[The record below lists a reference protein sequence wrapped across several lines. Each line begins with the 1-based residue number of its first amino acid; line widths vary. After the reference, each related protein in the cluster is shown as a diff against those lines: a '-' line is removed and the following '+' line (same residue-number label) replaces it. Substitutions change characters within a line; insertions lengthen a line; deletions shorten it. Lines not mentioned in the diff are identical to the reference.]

1 MALPQ
6 IQLPK
11 YKIQMLTQNKEIYIR
26 PFTVKEEKILL
37 MATEGNQTDMAIAL
51 LQIIENCVIGDIDVE
66 SLDFFEV
73 MYLFMNI
80 KKISTSE
87 EIEVMIRDDE
97 DENIKYEAV
106 CNLNEDMIIR
116 RLDEY
121 LNSDKNKTNVIQLE
135 GNDIYI
141 KIKPISFK
149 DYLKLM
155 KMSDSI
161 KDDEKGK
168 DVKLLYTALILT
180 IKEIYDNENVYNP
193 EEYTLEELSKFY
205 DDITFKDKDKIKEIY
220 ENLPTIGLKFHYI
233 DKNGESREKVIDDI
247 KTDFLAS

>member
-11 YKIQMLTQNKEIYIR
+11 YKIQLLTKNKEIYIR

-37 MATEGNQTDMAIAL
+37 MASEGSQTDMAIAL
-51 LQIIENCVIGDIDVE
+51 LQIIENCVIDDIDVK
-66 SLDFFEV
+66 SLDFFEA
-73 MYLFMNI
+73 MYIFMNI

-87 EIEVMIRDDE
+87 EIEVLIKDDE

-106 CNLNEDMIIR
+106 CNLNDDMIVKN
-116 RLDEY
+116 LSDY
-121 LNSDKNKTNVIQLE
+121 LESDKNKSNVIQLQ
-135 GNDIYI
+135 GNDIFI

-168 DVKLLYTALILT
+168 DVKLLYSALIMT
-180 IKEIYDNENVYNP
+180 IKEIYDNENIYNP
-193 EEYTLEELSKFY
+193 EEYTLEELTKFY

-220 ENLPTIGLKFHYI
+220 EKLPTIALKFHYI
-233 DKNGESREKVIDDI
+233 DKNGESKSKIIDDV
-247 KTDFLAS
+247 KTDFLA